1 MTTSSNYTSG
11 YTGATPTIGARVL
24 TMDGN
29 ELGKVKEV
37 AGNCFKVDASMQ
49 PDYWLGTDTVA
60 SSTGAEVRL
69 SIPKDRI
76 GDLKIDGPD
85 HSGVHRH
92 S

>member
-1 MTTSSNYTSG
+1 LTS
-11 YTGATPTIGARVL
+11 
-24 TMDGN
+24 DGN

-37 AGNCFKVDASMQ
+37 TGTCFKVDAAMQ

-60 SSTGAEVRL
+60 SSTGTEVRL

-76 GDLKIDGPD
+76 GDLKLDGPER
-85 HSGVHRH
+85 SGVHRH